1 MRIWIINSAI
11 ALGCLGKALA
21 KKGHFERAKELYD
34 RDLKLCREL
43 GDKQGLSIT
52 LGLMGDLLLEKG
64 EFEEAIV
71 HLDEQLRLAEE
82 LNYQKGIA
90 NALGSLGDTY
100 FHLSEHEKALDV
112 YRRGMKICEEIDNKR
127 MLIMIVMR
135 MVELALIMEKE
146 PEEIRLYSKK
156 ADLLAD
162 DIGNKELIFMTSV
175 KRAQVEIKHGHKQ
188 EALEVLMGL
197 LEIAPTP
204 EEKSEV
210 LYVLGISPNVPE
222 PEKYRQEGR
231 ELFNSLFKKTPK
243 YDYSHKGKM
252 LS

>member
-1 MRIWIINSAI
+1 
-11 ALGCLGKALA
+11 
-21 KKGHFERAKELYD
+21 KKGHFDRAKELYD

-64 EFEEAIV
+64 EFEEAII

-90 NALGSLGDTY
+90 GALGSLGDTY
-100 FHLSEHEKALDV
+100 FHQLEYEKALAV
-112 YRRGMKICEEIDNKR
+112 YQRGIRICEEIDNKR

-135 MVELALIMEKE
+135 VVELALIMEKE
-146 PEEIRLYSKK
+146 PEEIRIYSKK

-162 DIGNKELIFMTSV
+162 DIGNEELIFMTSV
-175 KRAQVEIKHGHKQ
+175 KRAQVEIAHGHKQ
-188 EALEVLMGL
+188 EALGILISL
-197 LEIAPTP
+197 LEMAPTA

-210 LYVLGISPNVPE
+210 LFVLGISPNVPN

-231 ELFNSLFKKTPK
+231 ELFDSLFKKTPK
-243 YDYSHKGKM
+243 YDYLSKQKM